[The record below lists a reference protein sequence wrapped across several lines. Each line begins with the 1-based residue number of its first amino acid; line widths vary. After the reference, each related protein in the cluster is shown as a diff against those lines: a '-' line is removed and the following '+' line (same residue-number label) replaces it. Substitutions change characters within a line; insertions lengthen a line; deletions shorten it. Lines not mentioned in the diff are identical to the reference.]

1 MPDEANEKP
10 RDRVIADTGW
20 GIKPDDQPSN
30 VDEARAAPA
39 GANNGR
45 VLHYDAAVPNPIRQI
60 LIAQRRA
67 CNTANRVRLEPTRLT
82 ILDINGD
89 PFIVEGLRYG
99 DPNLIPLLQNLG
111 AAFDPEVIRRL
122 TPGDPTTFEYPLSRA
137 WAWGAERSGG

>member
-30 VDEARAAPA
+30 VNEARAAA
-39 GANNGR
+39 GKNGR
-45 VLHYDAAVPNPIRQI
+45 VLHYDPAGPNPVRHI
-60 LIAQRRA
+60 LLAQRRA

-89 PFIVEGLRYG
+89 AFLVEGLGYG

-111 AAFDPEVIRRL
+111 AAFDPDVIRRL
-122 TPGDPTTFEYPLSRA
+122 TPDDPTTFEYPLSRA